1 MARRFNGSSDYI
13 VFTLPSTLQAVT
25 AGSTTIVVVANMTD
39 TTDGALVHARTS
51 GGTNSWWMES
61 FSAVWNYGQGT
72 TAKNVGSFT
81 TGSWAAYIGRKT
93 TGGANAPRGRKI
105 VFGGSTTDT
114 TAGTG
119 LADGTAPGA
128 GGILQVG
135 RWGTATEYI
144 SADVAA
150 VAVFDS
156 DLSDA
161 TTATFTTWQAILDA
175 LPKWAVHFDQASP
188 TDAITDATGN
198 GGNSSTITGTTIVAN
213 PSGFFAAG
221 GAAPTGLAVPL
232 AVGSPTTAL
241 ALSATP
247 TGLAVP
253 ITFGAPTA
261 TRQSAAPTGLAI
273 PISFGSPIVT
283 RQSAAP
289 AGLAV
294 PLTLGTPTAA
304 LNRTAAPTG
313 LAVPVSLGTP
323 AATAGAFPT
332 GLAIPV
338 TFGAPAVTRQS
349 AAPTGLAIPLGL
361 GAPTAT
367 LARSATPAGLA
378 VPLALGAPQAG
389 AQAPYA
395 DATLSPG
402 ASAPA
407 SLAARAA
414 ADAVLT
420 TSTIT
425 PATLTPGTQ

>member
-1 MARRFNGSSDYI
+1 MARRFNGSADYI

-39 TTDGALVHARTS
+39 TIDGALVHARTS

-61 FSAVWNYGQGT
+61 FSAAWNYGQGT

-135 RWGTATEYI
+135 RWGTAAEYI

-232 AVGSPTTAL
+232 TLGSPTAAL

-253 ITFGAPTA
+253 VAFGGPTV

-273 PISFGSPIVT
+273 PVAFGSPVVT

-294 PLTLGTPTAA
+294 P
-304 LNRTAAPTG
+304 
-313 LAVPVSLGTP
+313 VSLGTP
-323 AATAGAFPT
+323 AVTAGVFPA
-332 GLAIPV
+332 GLAVPV
-338 TFGAPAVTRQS
+338 TFGAPTVTRQS
-349 AAPTGLAIPLGL
+349 AAPTGLVIPLTL
-361 GAPTAT
+361 GSPAGA

-378 VPLALGAPQAG
+378 VPLALGAPQVG

-414 ADAVLT
+414 ADAVMA